1 MRKRKVAVKMGGA
14 SSLPELLSR
23 LELALVGMPDRKS
36 VCKAL
41 LDLNRALG
49 SVGET
54 APRRSSRST
63 HPRRQRQT
71 AVESLSLFS

>member
-1 MRKRKVAVKMGGA
+1 MRKRKVAVKMGGG

-49 SVGET
+49 
-54 APRRSSRST
+54 
-63 HPRRQRQT
+63 
-71 AVESLSLFS
+71 